1 MAPLWSTHVNPT
13 QWREHGI
20 LIHLGLSQCYSGYC
34 YTFQWSN
41 DTIRDPQ
48 DCRSRGGKGVI
59 PPQILTEQLTLS
71 QPGGISCPPNYCL
84 PPGFSDLPTIRDPNA
99 PFAKY
104 THVCFSKTPCSI
116 AIFAWADLHYHI
128 IIIHYILSN
137 FPGPELK
144 NISCY
149 FHFLNPAI
157 PTSERYFWFCFY
169 KLRHL

>member
-13 QWREHGI
+13 QWREHAI

-48 DCRSRGGKGVI
+48 GCRSRGGRGVI
-59 PPQILTEQLTLS
+59 PRPPRFWRISWIYLNQ
-71 QPGGISCPPNYCL
+71 GGRLCPPHYYL
-84 PPGFSDLPTIRDPNA
+84 SPGFSDLPTIRDPNA

-116 AIFAWADLHYHI
+116 AIFAWADLHHHI
-128 IIIHYILSN
+128 IIIHTLHI
-137 FPGPELK
+137 GQ
-144 NISCY
+144 
-149 FHFLNPAI
+149 FLWSWVEENQLLFQF
-157 PTSERYFWFCFY
+157 S
-169 KLRHL
+169 